1 FYKFKTGRPPRTAK
15 LDDRWLGPYRI
26 RKVAENSMFYRLEE
40 LDEVP
45 LATTIAG
52 DHIKKFFSRGQL
64 QEDHAEQLEYLH
76 AQQAATA
83 ERQARSTNP
92 THLRELLDMI
102 DNARNNGNNEEGR
115 GRDGDEGNDEV
126 GL

>member
-1 FYKFKTGRPPRTAK
+1 
-15 LDDRWLGPYRI
+15 
-26 RKVAENSMFYRLEE
+26 MFYRLEE

-52 DHIKKFFSRGQL
+52 DRIKKFFSRGQL
-64 QEDHAEQLEYLH
+64 QEDRAEQLEYLR
-76 AQQAATA
+76 AQQGATA

-92 THLRELLDMI
+92 ARLRELLDMI
-102 DNARNNGNNEEGR
+102 DNARNNGNNEGER
-115 GRDGDEGNDEV
+115 GNDGDVGDGDV